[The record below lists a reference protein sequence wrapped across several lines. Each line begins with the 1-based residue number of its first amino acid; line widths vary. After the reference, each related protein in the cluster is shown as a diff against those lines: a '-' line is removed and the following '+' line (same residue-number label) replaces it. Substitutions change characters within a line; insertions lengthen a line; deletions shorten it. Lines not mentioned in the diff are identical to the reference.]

1 MNSLELV
8 LVYLLAAVMGVVGCR
23 MLKLPPILGYLVI
36 GVLIG
41 PHALSLVNNTEG
53 VRYLAEFGVVFL
65 MFLIGLE
72 FSLPQ
77 LKRMGRHVFGLGL
90 TQVLVTMLLATA
102 GSLAL
107 GWAIPQWWRMN
118 WQTALALGSV
128 MAMSSTAIV
137 IKIMVDRLEIDTEHG
152 KRVLGVLLFQDLAV
166 VPLLILIPALSSPG
180 HELFGS
186 MGWALLKGGLLLL
199 LLFVGGR
206 HLLRWWLSTVARRK
220 SEELFMLN
228 LLLITLGLA
237 WLTEHMGLSLAL
249 GAFVA
254 GMLISETPYKHQVE
268 IDIRPFHDVLL
279 GLFFIT
285 IGMMLDWRILIERWP
300 LVLLLTTL
308 PLLFKAVVIT
318 SLTRVWG
325 APLGTSLRTG
335 LFLTQAGEFGL
346 VLLMLAFDRGL
357 IPPELLNPILASMI
371 LSMIA
376 TPFVIEH
383 NEWFVSRLA
392 GNDWL
397 MQSVQMTAIARKTLG
412 TQNHVVICGYGRSGQ
427 NLARMLQAENIP
439 FVAMDTDPDIV
450 QQSAAAG
457 YPVVFGD
464 ATKLQA
470 LSAAGVARASAVVI
484 THPSVP
490 SALKVLAGIRQLAP
504 HVPIM
509 VRTIGEKDMDRLIE
523 AGATA
528 VVPEAIEGSLML
540 ASHALAMVGV
550 PMRRVIRRVQ
560 EQREAR
566 YGLLRGYFHSREED
580 EPDDADAERLQT
592 LILQDTAD
600 AVGRLLADF
609 AIYSN
614 VFRIVAIRRDGRQ
627 ISKLDA
633 NTQLQSAD
641 VLVISTTPEGMAQA
655 SQLLLKGRI
664 T

>member
-8 LVYLLAAVMGVVGCR
+8 LVYLLAAVLGVVGCR
-23 MLKLPPILGYLVI
+23 TLKLPPVLGYLVI

-41 PHALSLVNNTEG
+41 PNALALVNNSEG

-90 TQVLVTMLLATA
+90 TQVLLTMLLATI

-107 GWAIPQWWRMN
+107 SWALPQWWRMD

-128 MAMSSTAIV
+128 MAMSSTAV
-137 IKIMVDRLEIDTEHG
+137 VMKIMSDRLELETDHG
-152 KRVLGVLLFQDLAV
+152 KRVTGILLFQDLAV
-166 VPLLILIPALSSPG
+166 VPLLILIPALASPG
-180 HELFGS
+180 HDLWGA
-186 MGWALLKGGLLLL
+186 MGWALFKGALLLL

-206 HLLRWWLSTVARRK
+206 HLLRWWLSMVVRRK

-228 LLLITLGLA
+228 LLLISLGLA
-237 WLTEHMGLSLAL
+237 WLTEHLGLSLAL

-268 IDIRPFHDVLL
+268 VDIRPFHDVLL

-285 IGMMLDWRILIERWP
+285 IGMMLDWRIVIERWP

-308 PLLFKAVVIT
+308 PLLFKALVIT
-318 SLTRVWG
+318 GLTRAWG
-325 APLGTSLRTG
+325 GAMGTSLRTG

-357 IPPELLNPILASMI
+357 VPAELLNPTLASMI

-392 GNDWL
+392 SNDWL

-439 FVAMDTDPDIV
+439 FMAMDTDPDIV

-464 ATKLQA
+464 ATKQQA
-470 LSAAGVARASAVVI
+470 LVAAGVTRARAVVT

-490 SALKVLAGIRQLAP
+490 SALKVLALVRQLAP

-509 VRTIGEKDMDRLIE
+509 VRTIGEKDMNRLIE

-540 ASHALAMVGV
+540 PSHALAMVGV

-592 LILQDTAD
+592 LILQDNAH
-600 AVGRLLADF
+600 AVGLRLADF
-609 AIYSN
+609 DVYSPI
-614 VFRIVAIRRDGRQ
+614 FRIVAIRRDGRQ
-627 ISKLDA
+627 IGDLHS
-633 NTQLQSAD
+633 NTLLQAAD
-641 VLVISTTPEGMAQA
+641 VLVISSTPEGMAQA
-655 SQLLLKGRI
+655 HQLLLKGRLS
-664 T
+664 